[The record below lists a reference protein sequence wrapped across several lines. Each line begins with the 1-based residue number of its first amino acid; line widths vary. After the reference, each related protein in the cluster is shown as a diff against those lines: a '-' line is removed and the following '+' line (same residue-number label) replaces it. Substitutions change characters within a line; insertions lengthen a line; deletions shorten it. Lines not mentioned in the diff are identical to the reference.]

1 MVDQR
6 YLIGIACAVI
16 LLSACDKKPGGQV
29 AAVVNGEEI
38 TIAEINAEVGVA
50 NIPKGVDL
58 KQIRAAALQRIVDRR
73 LLAQSA
79 RDEELDKTPEY
90 LIRSRQLD
98 EALLVELLR
107 KRAEKTFQIPDQR
120 ALNKF
125 MAENPAMFADRQIFT
140 VDRIQFAFP
149 ADMDELK
156 SLENDHS
163 MDAVAAKLTTLG
175 IKFERGLA
183 RMDSAQLGQQRIDQ
197 IKALPEGEPFVIPN
211 NGVVTVAVI
220 KSKNSVTLNAAETG
234 LVATQA
240 MRNQAVGMSHE
251 DRLKLARASGKIE
264 YQVDFLPR
272 ADRNN
277 PSKP

>member
-220 KSKNSVTLNAAETG
+220 KSKNSVTLNAAEMG

-240 MRNQAVGMSHE
+240 MRNQAVGKSRE

>member
-6 YLIGIACAVI
+6 YLIGIACAVM

-149 ADMDELK
+149 ADMDQLK

-183 RMDSAQLGQQRIDQ
+183 RMDSAQLGQQRINQ
-197 IKALPEGEPFVIPN
+197 IKALPEGEPFVILN

-220 KSKNSVTLNAAETG
+220 KSKNSVTLNAAEMG

>member
-6 YLIGIACAVI
+6 YLIGIACAVM
-16 LLSACDKKPGGQV
+16 LLSACDKQPGGQV

-149 ADMDELK
+149 ADMDQLK

-183 RMDSAQLGQQRIDQ
+183 RMDSAQLGQQRINQ
-197 IKALPEGEPFVIPN
+197 IKALPEGEPFVILN

-220 KSKNSVTLNAAETG
+220 KSKNSVTLNAAEMG